1 MSKIL
6 ELAKIFEES
15 SKQQASDIETSV
27 KNAFEPHEKA
37 ILAAL
42 ESSARRLN
50 TAIDAQNR
58 RWGWLVLKG
67 WVFPLIGVAFLLGIS
82 WVVVWYQGRVIAEN
96 WVEISRQ
103 NKTLEQLAAKG
114 GKLELS
120 TCGKDQRL
128 CVKMDLKELAYGR
141 EEESERGEYPWRIP
155 EGY

>member
-6 ELAKIFEES
+6 ELAKTFEES

-37 ILAAL
+37 ILEAL
-42 ESSARRLN
+42 DSSGRRLN
-50 TAIDAQNR
+50 AAIDAQSR

-67 WVFPLIGVAFLLGIS
+67 WVFGVAFLLGIS

-103 NKTLEQLAAKG
+103 NKTLEQLAKKG
-114 GKLELS
+114 GMLHLS
-120 TCGKDQRL
+120 TCGERQCIAVSKDTQLPESGTYWRRQSDQR
-128 CVKMDLKELAYGR
+128 VMF
-141 EEESERGEYPWRIP
+141 IP

>member
-6 ELAKIFEES
+6 ELAKTFEES

-27 KNAFEPHEKA
+27 KNAFEPHERA

-103 NKTLEQLAAKG
+103 NATLEQLAEKGGTLHIGTCGERRCIAVSKDTQLPAKG
-114 GKLELS
+114 VYWRRQS
-120 TCGKDQRL
+120 DQR
-128 CVKMDLKELAYGR
+128 VMF
-141 EEESERGEYPWRIP
+141 IP

>member
-6 ELAKIFEES
+6 ELAKTFEKS

-37 ILAAL
+37 ILEAL
-42 ESSARRLN
+42 DSSGRRLN
-50 TAIDAQNR
+50 AAIDAQSR

-103 NKTLEQLAAKG
+103 NKTLEQLAKKG
-114 GKLELS
+114 GMLHLS
-120 TCGKDQRL
+120 TCGERQCIAVSKDTQLPESGTYWRRQSDQR
-128 CVKMDLKELAYGR
+128 VMF
-141 EEESERGEYPWRIP
+141 IP

>member
-6 ELAKIFEES
+6 ELAKTFEES

-42 ESSARRLN
+42 DSSGRRLN
-50 TAIDAQNR
+50 AAIDGQSR

-67 WVFPLIGVAFLLGIS
+67 WICTLIGVVLMLGIS
-82 WVVVWYQGRVIAEN
+82 WGVLWYQGTLIAEN
-96 WVEISRQ
+96 WAQISRQ
-103 NKTLEQLAAKG
+103 NTTLEQLAAKG
-114 GKLELS
+114 GKLILS
-120 TCGKDQRL
+120 TCGEDKRL
-128 CVKMDLKELAYGR
+128 CVKMDLKALAYGR

>member
-6 ELAKIFEES
+6 ELAKTFEES

-37 ILAAL
+37 ILEAL
-42 ESSARRLN
+42 DSSGRRLN
-50 TAIDAQNR
+50 AAIDAQNR

-103 NKTLEQLAAKG
+103 NKTLEQLAKKG
-114 GKLELS
+114 GMLHLS
-120 TCGKDQRL
+120 TCGERQCIAVSKDTQLPESGTYWRRQSDQR
-128 CVKMDLKELAYGR
+128 VMF
-141 EEESERGEYPWRIP
+141 IP

>member
-6 ELAKIFEES
+6 ELAKTFEES

-27 KNAFEPHEKA
+27 KNAFAPHEKA
-37 ILAAL
+37 ILGAL

-82 WVVVWYQGRVIAEN
+82 WVVVWYQGQRIAEN
-96 WVEISRQ
+96 WDTITRQ
-103 NKTLEQLAAKG
+103 ERVLKGMKTWGLSLYQDQNGQFIVLPDGMTATAGWSKDNG
-114 GKLELS
+114 KTNLVKLE
-120 TCGKDQRL
+120 K
-128 CVKMDLKELAYGR
+128 
-141 EEESERGEYPWRIP
+141 
-155 EGY
+155 

>member
-6 ELAKIFEES
+6 ELAKTFEES

-27 KNAFEPHEKA
+27 KNAFEPHERA

-67 WVFPLIGVAFLLGIS
+67 WVFPLIGVAFVLGIS
-82 WVVVWYQGRVIAEN
+82 WVVVWYQGKVIAEN
-96 WVEISRQ
+96 WNTITRQ
-103 NKTLEQLAAKG
+103 ERVLKGMEAWGLSLYQDQNGQFIVLPDGMTATAGWSKDNGKTNLV
-114 GKLELS
+114 KLE
-120 TCGKDQRL
+120 KP
-128 CVKMDLKELAYGR
+128 
-141 EEESERGEYPWRIP
+141 EE
-155 EGY
+155 

>member
-6 ELAKIFEES
+6 ELAKTFEES

-27 KNAFEPHEKA
+27 KNAFEPHERA

-82 WVVVWYQGRVIAEN
+82 WVVVWYQGRVIA
-96 WVEISRQ
+96 
-103 NKTLEQLAAKG
+103 
-114 GKLELS
+114 
-120 TCGKDQRL
+120 
-128 CVKMDLKELAYGR
+128 
-141 EEESERGEYPWRIP
+141 
-155 EGY
+155 

>member
-6 ELAKIFEES
+6 ELAKTFEEN

-42 ESSARRLN
+42 ESSGRRLN
-50 TAIDAQNR
+50 AAIDAQNR

-82 WVVVWYQGRVIAEN
+82 WVVVWYQGKVIAEN
-96 WVEISRQ
+96 WNTITRQ
-103 NKTLEQLAAKG
+103 ERVLKGMESWGLSLYQDQNGQFIVLPDGMTATAGWSKDNGKTNLV
-114 GKLELS
+114 KLE
-120 TCGKDQRL
+120 KP
-128 CVKMDLKELAYGR
+128 
-141 EEESERGEYPWRIP
+141 EE
-155 EGY
+155 

>member
-6 ELAKIFEES
+6 ELAKTFEES

-37 ILAAL
+37 ILEAL
-42 ESSARRLN
+42 DSSGRRLN
-50 TAIDAQNR
+50 AAIDAQSR

-103 NKTLEQLAAKG
+103 NKTLEQLAKKG
-114 GKLELS
+114 GMLHLS
-120 TCGKDQRL
+120 TCGERQCIAVSKDTQLPESGTYWRRQSDQRG
-128 CVKMDLKELAYGR
+128 MF
-141 EEESERGEYPWRIP
+141 IP

>member
-6 ELAKIFEES
+6 ELAKTFEES

-27 KNAFEPHEKA
+27 KNAFEPHERA

-103 NKTLEQLAAKG
+103 NKTLEQLAKKG
-114 GKLELS
+114 GMLHLS
-120 TCGKDQRL
+120 TCGERQCIAVSKDTQLPESGVYWRRQSDQR
-128 CVKMDLKELAYGR
+128 VMF
-141 EEESERGEYPWRIP
+141 IP

>member
-6 ELAKIFEES
+6 ELAKTFEES

-42 ESSARRLN
+42 ESSGRRLN
-50 TAIDAQNR
+50 AAIDAQNR

-82 WVVVWYQGRVIAEN
+82 WVVVWYQGKVIAEN
-96 WVEISRQ
+96 WSTITRQ
-103 NKTLEQLAAKG
+103 ERVLKGMEAWGLSLYQDQNGKFIVLPDGMTATAGWSKDNGKTNLV
-114 GKLELS
+114 KLE
-120 TCGKDQRL
+120 KP
-128 CVKMDLKELAYGR
+128 
-141 EEESERGEYPWRIP
+141 EE
-155 EGY
+155 

>member
-6 ELAKIFEES
+6 ELAKTFEES

-27 KNAFEPHEKA
+27 KNAFEPHERA

-50 TAIDAQNR
+50 TAIDAQTR

-82 WVVVWYQGRVIAEN
+82 WVVVWYQGKVIAEN

-103 NKTLEQLAAKG
+103 NATLEQLAEKG

-120 TCGKDQRL
+120 TCGKEKRL
-128 CVKMDLKELAYGR
+128 CVKVDLKEQPYGR
-141 EEESERGEYPWRIP
+141 DEDTKKDEYPWMIP

>member
-6 ELAKIFEES
+6 ELAKTFEES

-27 KNAFEPHEKA
+27 KNAFEPHERA

-42 ESSARRLN
+42 ESSAQRLN

-96 WVEISRQ
+96 WNTITRQ
-103 NKTLEQLAAKG
+103 ERVLKGMESWGLSLYQDQNGQFIVLPDGMTATAGWSKDNGKTNLV
-114 GKLELS
+114 KLE
-120 TCGKDQRL
+120 KP
-128 CVKMDLKELAYGR
+128 
-141 EEESERGEYPWRIP
+141 EE
-155 EGY
+155 

>member
-6 ELAKIFEES
+6 ELAKTFEES

-27 KNAFEPHEKA
+27 KNAFEPYERA
-37 ILAAL
+37 ILVAL

-67 WVFPLIGVAFLLGIS
+67 WVFPLIGVAFLLGVS
-82 WVVVWYQGRVIAEN
+82 WVVVWYQGKVIAEN

-103 NKTLEQLAAKG
+103 NATLERLAAKG
-114 GKLELS
+114 GELQLQE
-120 TCGKDQRL
+120 CGKKKQL
-128 CVKMDLKELAYGR
+128 CVKIDLKALTYGDKDT
-141 EEESERGEYPWRIP
+141 GLYPWMIP

>member
-6 ELAKIFEES
+6 ELAKTFEES

-27 KNAFEPHEKA
+27 KNAFEPHERA

-103 NKTLEQLAAKG
+103 NKTLEQLAKKG
-114 GKLELS
+114 GMLHLS
-120 TCGKDQRL
+120 TCGERQCIAVSKDTQLPESGTYWRRQSDQR
-128 CVKMDLKELAYGR
+128 VMF
-141 EEESERGEYPWRIP
+141 IP

>member
-6 ELAKIFEES
+6 ELAKTFEES

-27 KNAFEPHEKA
+27 KNAFEPHERA

-82 WVVVWYQGRVIAEN
+82 WVVVWYQGKVIAEN
-96 WVEISRQ
+96 WNTITRQ
-103 NKTLEQLAAKG
+103 ERVLKGMEAWGLSLYQDQKGQFIVLPEGMTATAGWSKDNGKTNLV
-114 GKLELS
+114 KLE
-120 TCGKDQRL
+120 KP
-128 CVKMDLKELAYGR
+128 
-141 EEESERGEYPWRIP
+141 EE
-155 EGY
+155 